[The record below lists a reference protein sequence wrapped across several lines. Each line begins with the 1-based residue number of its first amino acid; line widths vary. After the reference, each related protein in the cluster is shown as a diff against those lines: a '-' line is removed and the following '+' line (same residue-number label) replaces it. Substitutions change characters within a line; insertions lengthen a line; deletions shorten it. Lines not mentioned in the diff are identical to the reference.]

1 VLDSRLYSLAD
12 ELVPAA
18 TWATFAT
25 ASDGVGDIAKC
36 AEERETMQLEGP
48 RSQTRR
54 DTANGYRRR
63 TEATRWQTADGVE
76 HKNREADSLY
86 QSHGSSEL
94 QPAIGLV
101 LWHLWRSRLLW
112 TSPILRRFTR

>member
-25 ASDGVGDIAKC
+25 ASDGVGDIANC
-36 AEERETMQLEGP
+36 AGEGETMQLVGP

-54 DTANGYRRR
+54 DTANGYRGGLERR
-63 TEATRWQTADGVE
+63 GDRQQTVLSTKIARRIPCT
-76 HKNREADSLY
+76 NRTG
-86 QSHGSSEL
+86 QSEL

-101 LWHLWRSRLLW
+101 L
-112 TSPILRRFTR
+112 